1 MKQVTPK
8 IFHLASTRIDKKD
21 MQRFLTEMECP
32 NWGTNVDSEGPEKLI
47 EVAGK
52 FCYKSFHADMNPNL
66 TNVRDS
72 NNKGYIGNILKS
84 KHGSVIEHAYD
95 TYAILNVSRVFTHEL
110 VRHRL
115 ANYSQESLRF
125 VRLTDLKYYYPDAFQ
140 SENLDDLHDS
150 LIEKG
155 VDGLE
160 DRKDQVGM
168 WETDLAG
175 LWLQT
180 FRLLED
186 VQRSISTMLCLDEL
200 PGNFDIKKKI
210 TSAMR
215 RLAPIGL
222 TTGIIVTTNHR
233 NWRHLIEMRTEAHA
247 EEEIRKVFYLLAMDL
262 QERYPNIYQDMT
274 VVDKNA
280 IVFDYS
286 KI

>member
-1 MKQVTPK
+1 M
-8 IFHLASTRIDKKD
+8 D
-21 MQRFLTEMECP
+21 CP
-32 NWGTNVDSEGPEKLI
+32 NWDTNVDSEGPEKLI

-66 TNVRDS
+66 TLVRES

-125 VRLTDLKYYYPDAFQ
+125 VRLTDLKYYYPDAFK
-140 SENLDDLHDS
+140 SENLDDLYDS

-155 VDGLE
+155 AGGLE
-160 DRKDQVGM
+160 GREDQVGI
-168 WETDLAG
+168 WETQLSE
-175 LWLQT
+175 LWDRT
-180 FRLLED
+180 FALLED
-186 VQRSISTMLCLDEL
+186 VQKKVSAMLYLDEL

-222 TTGIIVTTNHR
+222 ATGIIVTTNHR

-247 EEEIRKVFYLLAMDL
+247 EEEIRKVFYMIAMDL
-262 QERYPNIYQDMT
+262 QERYPNIYQDMS
-274 VVDKNA
+274 VVDENA
-280 IVFDYS
+280 IVFEYS